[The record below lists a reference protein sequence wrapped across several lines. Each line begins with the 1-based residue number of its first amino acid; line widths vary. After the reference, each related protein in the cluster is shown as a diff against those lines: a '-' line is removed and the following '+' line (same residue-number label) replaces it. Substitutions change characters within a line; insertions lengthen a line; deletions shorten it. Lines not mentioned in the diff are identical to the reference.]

1 MLYFPVRL
9 TGSSE
14 IFLEGQERTD
24 IQGHDTDREIS
35 THIRTVAYSERPVS
49 LKIIN
54 ALQRLFQYSYSKMQG
69 NRGNQ
74 NMALEV
80 HQRFTCLAP

>member
-35 THIRTVAYSERPVS
+35 THIRTFAYSEDRS
-49 LKIIN
+49 L
-54 ALQRLFQYSYSKMQG
+54 
-69 NRGNQ
+69 
-74 NMALEV
+74 
-80 HQRFTCLAP
+80 